1 MNALT
6 VTGLSGSQ
14 HPPKVDGPG
23 KDETKE
29 SVSMN
34 ADLVRPAHPPKVSG
48 EQFHNT
54 FTCDA
59 LISNG
64 NELLDPPSNKGKA
77 YTDTDSDGK
86 TEIITDITCKFK
98 GKLKLPWKSRWTL
111 GLRQTV
117 SH

>member
-23 KDETKE
+23 GNETKE

-34 ADLVRPAHPPKVSG
+34 ADLPRPAHPPKVSG
-48 EQFHNT
+48 EQFYNT

-64 NELLDPPSNKGKA
+64 NELYDLPVTKGR
-77 YTDTDSDGK
+77 
-86 TEIITDITCKFK
+86 
-98 GKLKLPWKSRWTL
+98 PTL
-111 GLRQTV
+111 TQTV
-117 SH
+117 MARQRSSLISRVNLKAS